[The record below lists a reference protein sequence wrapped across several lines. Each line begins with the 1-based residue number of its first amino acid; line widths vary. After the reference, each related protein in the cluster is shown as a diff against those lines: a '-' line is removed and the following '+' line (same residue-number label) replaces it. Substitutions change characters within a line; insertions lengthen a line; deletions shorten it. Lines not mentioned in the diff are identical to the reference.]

1 MEVVF
6 GGISSLLYGVADF
19 LGGEGAKRAPAAAI
33 VFWAGVISFPLILIV
48 ALVTGGDT
56 DPADLLLGAA
66 AGVAG
71 AFGLV
76 SLFAGLSRG
85 NAAAVAPT
93 AAAVAAVLPV
103 LVAVIDGERPS
114 TLAWIGVAVAIP
126 AIVLSSWVADPGEK
140 QLAGAAG
147 YGLAAGLG
155 FGGFTAIIGFTDPES
170 NLLPLIT
177 SRASTMLVVL
187 VLTGVGVWKLVG
199 FGSVPRHLVVGNA
212 ILDVSGNVA
221 LLLAVR
227 AGSLALAAVAASFY
241 PAVTVLLARLVNA
254 EHLRTRQMF
263 GLGLTIL
270 AMAAIAFG

>member
-1 MEVVF
+1 MEVIL

-33 VFWAGVISFPLILIV
+33 VLWAGVISFPMILVV
-48 ALVTGGDT
+48 ALVVGGDT
-56 DPADLLLGAA
+56 GPVDLLLGAA
-66 AGVAG
+66 AGIAG
-71 AFGLV
+71 AVGLV

-103 LVAVIDGERPS
+103 IVAVVGGERPS
-114 TLAWIGVAVAIP
+114 TLAWVGVAVAVP
-126 AIVLSSWVADPGEK
+126 AIVLSSWVADPGETPR
-140 QLAGAAG
+140 GRFG

-155 FGGFTAIIGFTDPES
+155 FGGFTSIIGFTDPES

-177 SRASTMLVVL
+177 SRAATMLAVL
-187 VLTGVGVWKLVG
+187 ALTGLGVWKLVG
-199 FGSVPRHLVVGNA
+199 FGSVPRRVVLGNA
-212 ILDVSGNVA
+212 VLDVSGNVA

-254 EHLRTRQMF
+254 EHLRSRQVV
-263 GLGLTIL
+263 GLVLTIV
-270 AMAAIAFG
+270 AMAAIALG

>member
-1 MEVVF
+1 VEVIL

-33 VFWAGVISFPLILIV
+33 VLWAGVISFPMILVV
-48 ALVTGGDT
+48 ALVVGGDT
-56 DPADLLLGAA
+56 GPVDLLLGAA
-66 AGVAG
+66 AGIAG
-71 AFGLV
+71 AVGLV

-103 LVAVIDGERPS
+103 IVAVVGGERPS
-114 TLAWIGVAVAIP
+114 TLAWVGVAVAVP
-126 AIVLSSWVADPGEK
+126 AIVLSSWVADPGETPR
-140 QLAGAAG
+140 GRFG

-155 FGGFTAIIGFTDPES
+155 FGGFTSIIGFTDPES

-177 SRASTMLVVL
+177 SRAATMLAVL
-187 VLTGVGVWKLVG
+187 ALTGLGVWKLVG
-199 FGSVPRHLVVGNA
+199 FGSVPRRVVLGNA
-212 ILDVSGNVA
+212 VLDVSGNVA

-254 EHLRTRQMF
+254 EHLRSRQVV
-263 GLGLTIL
+263 GLVLTIV
-270 AMAAIAFG
+270 AMAAIAMG

>member
-1 MEVVF
+1 MEVIL

-33 VFWAGVISFPLILIV
+33 VLWAGVISFPMILVV
-48 ALVTGGDT
+48 ALVVGGDT
-56 DPADLLLGAA
+56 GPVDLLLGAA
-66 AGVAG
+66 AGIAG
-71 AFGLV
+71 AVGLV

-103 LVAVIDGERPS
+103 IVAVVGGERPS
-114 TLAWIGVAVAIP
+114 TLAWVGVAVAVP
-126 AIVLSSWVADPGEK
+126 AIVLSSWVADPGETPR
-140 QLAGAAG
+140 GRFG

-155 FGGFTAIIGFTDPES
+155 FGGFTSIIGFTDPES
-170 NLLPLIT
+170 NLLPLIP
-177 SRASTMLVVL
+177 SRAATMLAVL
-187 VLTGVGVWKLVG
+187 ALTGLGVWKLVG
-199 FGSVPRHLVVGNA
+199 FGSVPRRVVLGNA
-212 ILDVSGNVA
+212 VLDVSGNVA

-254 EHLRTRQMF
+254 EHLRSRQIV
-263 GLGLTIL
+263 GLLLTIV
-270 AMAAIAFG
+270 AMAAIALG

>member
-1 MEVVF
+1 MEVIL
-6 GGISSLLYGVADF
+6 GGLSSLLYGVADF
-19 LGGEGAKRAPAAAI
+19 FGGEGAKRAPAAAI
-33 VFWAGVISFPLILIV
+33 VFWAGMISFPLILAV
-48 ALVTGGDT
+48 ALIVGGDAGT
-56 DPADLLLGAA
+56 IDLLLGAA
-66 AGVAG
+66 AGISG

-93 AAAVAAVLPV
+93 AAAFAAVLPV
-103 LVAVIDGERPS
+103 VVAVINGERP
-114 TLAWIGVAVAIP
+114 TALAWAGVGLAVP
-126 AIVLSSWVADPGEK
+126 AIVLSSWVADHGETLK
-140 QLAGAAG
+140 GSVG

-155 FGGFTAIIGFTDPES
+155 FGGFTAIIGFTDPDS

-187 VLTGVGVWKLVG
+187 LLTGIGVWRLVG
-199 FGSVPRHLVVGNA
+199 LGSIPRSLVVGNA
-212 ILDVSGNVA
+212 LLDVSGNVA

-254 EHLRTRQMF
+254 EHLRTRQVV

-270 AMAAIAFG
+270 AMAAIAIG